1 MSTDKLQALHNTVA
15 EILSDPP
22 SPPTFFDEEPHD
34 TAQTG
39 EQVAKA
45 PDNLQ
50 GGSNIPKEHFGKLA
64 AGEDRASTLPVHETQ
79 VSSGTTDE
87 SLSDIR
93 QAMAAQ
99 VHASLQADKASQG
112 LLRHEQDQPDS
123 STSSTVRRWGLRGIA
138 GVLLAG
144 IGVVAFNWLGSSG
157 NTAKTAP
164 AQPAPV
170 VQSAPA
176 VVTASPAVTAAS
188 PELTPLVQ
196 AMSRDL
202 ANLGKEI
209 EQLKAERASMVRENA
224 NLIEQLKAG
233 QEKLTRAV
241 AEISEQLKT
250 GQEQMARDKAN
261 ANEQMKAMRDQ
272 LDRVS
277 ALVSDQNARPKIAAS
292 PPRPSAPRPDPSAPR
307 ADPSATRKPAPA
319 PSSAQAAAQPKP
331 RSPSTSRPPAP
342 PTSATPAR

>member
-1 MSTDKLQALHNTVA
+1 MSTDKLQALHNTVS
-15 EILSDPP
+15 EILSEPP
-22 SPPTFFDEEPHD
+22 APPTFFDEEPGD
-34 TAQTG
+34 AAPG
-39 EQVAKA
+39 NERVAKTA
-45 PDNLQ
+45 DNLQ
-50 GGSNIPKEHFGKLA
+50 QGAAIPKGSFGKLA
-64 AGEDRASTLPVHETQ
+64 AGEDRASTLPVRETQ

-112 LLRHEQDQPDS
+112 FLRHEQVQPDS
-123 STSSTVRRWGLRGIA
+123 GTANTVRRWGLRGIA

-164 AQPAPV
+164 TQPAPV

-176 VVTASPAVTAAS
+176 VVTALPAVTAAS

-224 NLIEQLKAG
+224 NQIEQLKAG

-250 GQEQMARDKAN
+250 GQEQMARDRAN

-292 PPRPSAPRPDPSAPR
+292 PPRPPRPDPSAPR

-331 RSPSTSRPPAP
+331 RPPSTSRPPAP
-342 PTSATPAR
+342 PTPATPAR